1 MLKEMAD
8 RLEEFQAEM
17 TPKAE
22 AHMGSEAG
30 FEAYQVRAAAFF
42 ASVFPPPRGAFFL
55 AQSRAARRHL
65 CPLSLPPRSA
75 P

>member
-1 MLKEMAD
+1 MVFSVAD
-8 RLEEFQAEM
+8 SV
-17 TPKAE
+17 
-22 AHMGSEAG
+22 MGSEAG

-42 ASVFPPPRGAFFL
+42 ASEFFPPRGAFL